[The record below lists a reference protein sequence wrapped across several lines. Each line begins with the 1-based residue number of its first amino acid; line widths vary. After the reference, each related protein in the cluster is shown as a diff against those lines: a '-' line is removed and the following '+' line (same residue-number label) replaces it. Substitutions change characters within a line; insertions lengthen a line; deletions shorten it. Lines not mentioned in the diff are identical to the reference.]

1 MMSRPPIAQKIPF
14 LAFSASSCRP
24 KDVAYLSAFDTKKYT
39 ARTPTRAR
47 TPLIRS
53 PSKYITVSALYVSTD
68 SLVSTILFGLYSSG
82 IPYAA
87 IAFSAR
93 RIIDISD
100 R

>member
-53 PSKYITVSALYVSTD
+53 PSIPVTVWRSYPSWRG
-68 SLVSTILFGLYSSG
+68 STILFGLYSSG
-82 IPYAA
+82 IPYVA

-93 RIIDISD
+93 RIVDISD